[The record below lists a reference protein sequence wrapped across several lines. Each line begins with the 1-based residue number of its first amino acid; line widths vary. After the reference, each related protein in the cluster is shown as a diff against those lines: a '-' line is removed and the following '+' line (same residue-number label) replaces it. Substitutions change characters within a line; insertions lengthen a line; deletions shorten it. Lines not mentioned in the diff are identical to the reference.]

1 MDFGKSVLGCRSI
14 NKERMYEGLF
24 TNRESGGSSSGP
36 TEEEIERIEND
47 RSVSTDDMGTSSF
60 QTASNDQRSVY
71 MFANPGKREDE
82 FKKIVFEN
90 FPKEFSSHLDT
101 KKIKE
106 RIDRE
111 WSQRLIEILREE
123 YLKEEIPIVDTQDYT
138 RIYKNK

>member
-1 MDFGKSVLGCRSI
+1 MDRLDRKWSDLLVPMIWELQVFRLRVMIRGVYICLLIQGIKDWVWIRLYGRRKLFGNGFNS
-14 NKERMYEGLF
+14 
-24 TNRESGGSSSGP
+24 
-36 TEEEIERIEND
+36 
-47 RSVSTDDMGTSSF
+47 
-60 QTASNDQRSVY
+60 
-71 MFANPGKREDE
+71 KREDE
-82 FKKIVFEN
+82 FKKIVFEK

-111 WSQRLIEILREE
+111 WSQRLIKILREE